1 MPRTIKVPKEL
12 SKAVVEK
19 KKATPKEKVEKK
31 KVVPKEKVEKN
42 KVVPK
47 AKVEKKAVPKDK
59 VEKKKAVPKAKVEK
73 KKAVPK
79 DKVEKKKVVPK
90 VKVDKKKAVPKEK
103 VEKKKAVHKEK
114 VEKKKA
120 VPKVKV
126 DKKKAVPKEKVEK
139 KKAVPKVKVDKK
151 KAVPK
156 ENVEKRRAVP
166 KVKVDKKKVSPKV
179 SKGGKVP
186 YATFQSLAPKQP
198 LANDANKEISI
209 STDIIEFNEPLSKE
223 ENLKMEDKD
232 IIETLYTHTL
242 PTNIE
247 DYPEIADNGMS
258 TNINKFNE
266 PLPQEGILE
275 MEDFNKLFDDPTE
288 ADVIKELGIN
298 LEGGKKTIKHIR
310 KPKYGK
316 KYRGG
321 DITAKLSKLK
331 EMIASNVFGITIN
344 IPAEDNNQISEE
356 TITFRRNIKTIA
368 KSSVVERQ
376 LEADKQES
384 LLNMFVR
391 AINKDQKLD
400 RLAKSFRAKKIIE
413 YACEHNEILTTF
425 KNKHESQNLKSIEYV
440 NPDIFNKLFRPNT
453 NKVLYIYGMQ
463 LPHQF
468 DRVRL
473 LGTIYKLHNKQIY
486 SIVDLQDCNGGL
498 DGDHPRLEYGVGCNP
513 FDRDCEFDL
522 WSVAIS
528 SIGSNA
534 PPSAKYTPIEY
545 IDMST
550 GSLKTWYEISQIK
563 ETNDEKNKTVIHC
576 LAGAGRTG
584 CVMLYLLM
592 RDFSLSYGINIDSN
606 IYISYLKD
614 KIKLPFFG
622 FANIKEFIE
631 KELFCYFHFVEDDD
645 DLDNNKKS
653 VKHMLSELFDTSGN
667 LTISGTRASLFR
679 KRLNYIIVFISKHFS
694 ITEFVTYHENKFKIL
709 DDVNKSRCELI
720 TVDITSPTNLDYEF
734 IKPYKKTIKSWNNYK
749 IEEFMEN
756 EEDNRY
762 KEVMSW
768 IN

>member
-12 SKAVVEK
+12 SKAVVDN
-19 KKATPKEKVEKK
+19 KKATPKDKVDNKK
-31 KVVPKEKVEKN
+31 AVPKEKVE
-42 KVVPK
+42 
-47 AKVEKKAVPKDK
+47 
-59 VEKKKAVPKAKVEK
+59 
-73 KKAVPK
+73 
-79 DKVEKKKVVPK
+79 
-90 VKVDKKKAVPKEK
+90 KKKAVPKEK
-103 VEKKKAVHKEK
+103 VEKKKAVHKEKAVPKEKVEKKKAVPKEKVDKKKAVHKEK

-126 DKKKAVPKEKVEK
+126 DKKKAVPKE
-139 KKAVPKVKVDKK
+139 
-151 KAVPK
+151 
-156 ENVEKRRAVP
+156 NVE
-166 KVKVDKKKVSPKV
+166 KKKVSPKV

-186 YATFQSLAPKQP
+186 YATLQLPQQQLTIVA
-198 LANDANKEISI
+198 KEIYTNI
-209 STDIIEFNEPLSKE
+209 NKFNEPLSQE
-223 ENLKMEDKD
+223 VYLNMEDKD

-266 PLPQEGILE
+266 PLPQEGILK

-321 DITAKLSKLK
+321 NMGEKFLKLK
-331 EMIASNVFGITIN
+331 EMVFGITIN
-344 IPAEDNNQISEE
+344 IPAEENKQISSDSE
-356 TITFRRNIKTIA
+356 TFRRDIKTIA
-368 KSSVVERQ
+368 TISVVERQ
-376 LEADKQES
+376 LEDDRQQ
-384 LLNMFVR
+384 LLLAMFVR
-391 AINKDQKLD
+391 AINSEEKLD

-413 YACEHNEILTTF
+413 YACKHEHKEVLTKFRT
-425 KNKHESQNLKSIEYV
+425 KHESQNLKLIEYV

-453 NKVLYIYGMQ
+453 NKALYIYGMQ

-473 LGTIYKLHNKQIY
+473 LGTIYKLHKQQIY
-486 SIVDLQDCNGGL
+486 SIVDLQDCNGGV
-498 DGDHPRLEYGVGCNP
+498 DGDHPRLGYGVGCNP

-522 WSVAIS
+522 WTVAIS

-534 PPSAKYTPIEY
+534 PSSAKYTPIEY

-592 RDFSLSYGINIDSN
+592 RDFSLSYGNNITSN
-606 IYISYLKD
+606 IYINYLKN
-614 KIKLPFFG
+614 KIKLPFFD

-653 VKHMLSELFDTSGN
+653 VKHMLSELFDTSDN

-694 ITEFVTYHENKFKIL
+694 ITEFVTYHDHKFTFTPGEYQSL
-709 DDVNKSRCELI
+709 SEPMV
-720 TVDITSPTNLDYEF
+720 VDITSPTNLDYEF

-756 EEDNRY
+756 EEDIRY